1 MKIKKFPVM
10 GCVLSLLALSAPVL
24 AQDGYGWET
33 TPSAQ
38 SGPTDRFY
46 LGFSLAEGA
55 YFSYDYCDGCDSYIA
70 APLEFEVTLGFRL
83 NRFLY
88 LDLAAN
94 WATDY
99 YDYAGHDYV
108 SYMAGVRPGIR
119 LVFPLLFHRS
129 IYLRAA
135 FPLYFNLDD
144 ADAAKRVLVGLLLGV
159 GYEIVWGS
167 VGLFGEVDIMPYFV
181 EVFPGY
187 NVIPT
192 IGRLGVSFRF

>member
-1 MKIKKFPVM
+1 MKTKTI
-10 GCVLSLLALSAPVL
+10 LSACGMLLSMLLATPAW
-24 AQDGYGWET
+24 AQGGYGWET
-33 TPSAQ
+33 TPTETGA
-38 SGPTDRFY
+38 PADRFY

-55 YFSYDYCDGCDSYIA
+55 YFSYDYCDGCDRYIA

-83 NRFLY
+83 TRNIY
-88 LDLAAN
+88 LDVAAN

-99 YDYAGHDYV
+99 YNYAGHEYV
-108 SYMAGVRPGIR
+108 SFMAGVRPGLR

-129 IYLRAA
+129 IYVRAA

-144 ADAAKRVLVGLLLGV
+144 DDNAKRVLVGLLLGI

-187 NVIPT
+187 NVVPA